1 MGGKVDRL
9 AWIKAHV
16 GHWGNERADQLA
28 RDSINLIRNIYGVM
42 LPYSHF
48 KKELWD
54 VTYKLWSAKWIAN
67 PTCRL
72 SKNFLPYPDKNKS
85 KDLIIRTNSWKK

>member
-1 MGGKVDRL
+1 M
-9 AWIKAHV
+9 HV

-28 RDSINLIRNIYGVM
+28 RDSVTLTHNMHGKL

-54 VTYKLWSAKWIAN
+54 VTYRIWKDEWMAN
-67 PTCRL
+67 LTCRL

-85 KDLIIRTNSWKK
+85 KENLDYQDHR